1 MKKAF
6 VGLVAVFLMV
16 GCVSTRYVPVETIR
30 TEYKTKEV
38 HDSIFIEIVKNDS
51 MAVNTKGDT
60 TEIHHWHT
68 EWRDRWRDKIVRDT
82 VFRNDSVQVPYPVPA
97 MLTVWQSFCCDYGK
111 IMLGCTILLLVF
123 VIIYI
128 YRKLRASSL

>member
-1 MKKAF
+1 MKKVLFTILTAF
-6 VGLVAVFLMV
+6 LLI
-16 GCVSTRYVPVETIR
+16 GCVSTRYVPVETVR
-30 TEYKTKEV
+30 TECKTKEV
-38 HDSIFIEIVKNDS
+38 HDSIFVEIIKNDS

-97 MLTVWQSFCCDYGK
+97 LLTTWQSFCCYYGK
-111 IMLGCTILLLVF
+111 VMLGGSILLLVF

-128 YRKLRASSL
+128 YRKLRASIL